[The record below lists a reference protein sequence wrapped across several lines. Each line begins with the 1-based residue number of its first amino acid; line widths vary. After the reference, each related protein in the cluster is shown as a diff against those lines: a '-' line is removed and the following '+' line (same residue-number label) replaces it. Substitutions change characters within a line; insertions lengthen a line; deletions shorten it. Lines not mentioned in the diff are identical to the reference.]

1 MSKLVSWHGGF
12 MISRRKFLA
21 FGGVAAGVATVPP
34 SLLAFRATTA
44 ERLSDPAL
52 PPSLAQLKSRKSEA
66 IPITREERK
75 ERQEQARQLMSE
87 NALDAIVLMEGTSL
101 RYFTGIRWWGGER
114 MFALALPVK
123 GEAFYVCP
131 AFEEGRAHEQIA
143 GAPDGEHPD
152 VRTWQEDESPYQRV
166 AQGLKERGIATGR
179 LGIEETVRFFF
190 ADGIAKAAPQA
201 TLISA
206 TPVTAGCRR
215 IKSTHELALMSLAN
229 QVTLAVYEAVYHAL
243 REGMTQHD
251 VGELIAAA
259 YGQMGFPGDASVQ
272 VGEYSALPHGSR
284 TPQVIHEG
292 SIVMIDDGCD
302 VEGYQSDITR
312 TFVFGKAPEQV
323 GDKMRK
329 VFDIVHRAQAAA
341 LAAARPGAE
350 CGSVDAA
357 ARKVITDAG
366 YGPDYKYFTH
376 RLGHGIGMDGHEWPY
391 LVRGNTT
398 KLAPNMTF
406 SDEPGIYIP
415 GEFGIRLEDDMHITE
430 NGAELFT
437 PQSPSLED
445 PFGKMRPV
453 SPAQLV
459 QVFVAGCDAVERR
472 SGFIVFHDVVLD
484 TRLLGLRK
492 DLFPVDD
499 SAPDRGHVLQ
509 RIPEILA
516 TRSGNGWK
524 LLNVLDVDQGESSRI
539 AIKVL
544 QRVSTGDSDPA
555 QVELHLDQV
564 RVAVCK

>member
-1 MSKLVSWHGGF
+1 
-12 MISRRKFLA
+12 MISRRRFLEA
-21 FGGVAAGVATVPP
+21 GGVAAAVTAVARP
-34 SLLAFRATTA
+34 LLAFSATTD
-44 ERLSDPAL
+44 EKSGDSAL
-52 PPSLAQLKSRKSEA
+52 PPSLARLSSRKNEA
-66 IPITREERK
+66 TPITREERQ
-75 ERQEQARQLMSE
+75 ERQERARKLMSE
-87 NALDAIVLMEGTSL
+87 NGLDGIVLMEGTSL
-101 RYFTGIRWWGGER
+101 TYFTGIRWWGGER
-114 MFALALPVK
+114 MFALVLPAK
-123 GEAFYVCP
+123 GTAFYVCP

-143 GAPDGEHPD
+143 GAPDGENPD

-166 AQGLKERGIATGR
+166 AQGLKERGMATGR
-179 LGIEETVRFFF
+179 LGIEETVRFVF
-190 ADGIAKAAPQA
+190 ADGISKAAPQV
-201 TLISA
+201 TLTSG

-215 IKSTHELALMSLAN
+215 IKSAHELALMGLAN

-259 YGQMGFPGDASVQ
+259 YGRMGFPGEASVQ
-272 VGEYSALPHGSR
+272 VGEYTALPHGSR
-284 TPQVIHEG
+284 TPQIIHEG

-312 TFVFGKAPEQV
+312 TFVLGKAPEQV

-391 LVRGNTT
+391 LVRNNTT

-406 SDEPGIYIP
+406 SDEPGIYIR

-437 PQSPSLED
+437 PQSPSLEN
-445 PFGKMRPV
+445 PFGK
-453 SPAQLV
+453 A
-459 QVFVAGCDAVERR
+459 
-472 SGFIVFHDVVLD
+472 
-484 TRLLGLRK
+484 
-492 DLFPVDD
+492 
-499 SAPDRGHVLQ
+499 
-509 RIPEILA
+509 
-516 TRSGNGWK
+516 
-524 LLNVLDVDQGESSRI
+524 
-539 AIKVL
+539 
-544 QRVSTGDSDPA
+544 
-555 QVELHLDQV
+555 
-564 RVAVCK
+564 